1 MLPLVIFMAF
11 NIIFSEAQATG
22 KRFFFIYSDIVMFP
36 SIDHWRRT
44 LWITFLLFDIV
55 YTSLG
60 CWEDKSDRSIPTLEG
75 SSTLLDGSYQN
86 RVDAIQ
92 KCYQVAKSLG
102 YEVFAVQN
110 GGWCASSCTA
120 KSTYKTYGTS
130 TACMADGEGG
140 PWANHVY
147 EITHGTLL
155 I

>member
-1 MLPLVIFMAF
+1 MRFIWRITLSVTFVPLD
-11 NIIFSEAQATG
+11 TG
-22 KRFFFIYSDIVMFP
+22 
-36 SIDHWRRT
+36 
-44 LWITFLLFDIV
+44 

-60 CWEDKSDRSIPTLEG
+60 CWTDKSNRAIPTLEG
-75 SSTLLDGSYQN
+75 SSCFLDGFYTS
-86 RVDAIQ
+86 RVDAIK
-92 KCYQVAKSLG
+92 KCYEAASLLG

-110 GGWCASSCTA
+110 GGWCASSSTA
-120 KSTYKTYGTS
+120 KSTYKTYGDS